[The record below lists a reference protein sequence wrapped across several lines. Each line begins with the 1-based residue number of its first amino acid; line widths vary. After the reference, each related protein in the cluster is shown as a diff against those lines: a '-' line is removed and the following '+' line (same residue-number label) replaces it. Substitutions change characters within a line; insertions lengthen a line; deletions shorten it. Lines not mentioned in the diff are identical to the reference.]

1 VRARRLFLLPSPGRP
16 LTASARQTA
25 SAAARVLAAVGPLS
39 VAELQA
45 AVARTHT
52 HRTSSAPAEQTLIES
67 MVLSGARH
75 DGHSDRW
82 SAPAGSVAWPRD
94 RALLTAADPDTV
106 YTRQQLTD
114 LMIAAGYSALSAG
127 KNTLDMHP
135 LIQKL
140 DRNRYRILTGR
151 GPDRERR
158 HPTTPPIT
166 APS

>member
-1 VRARRLFLLPSPGRP
+1 M
-16 LTASARQTA
+16 
-25 SAAARVLAAVGPLS
+25 AAVGPLS

-45 AVARTHT
+45 AVAWTHT
-52 HRTSSAPAEQTLIES
+52 HRPSSAPSEQTLIEG

-82 SAPAGSVAWPRD
+82 SAPAGSVGWPRD

-114 LMIAAGYSALSAG
+114 LMIAAGYSARSAG

-140 DRNRYRILTGR
+140 DRNRYRMSVLNGVGHFSLKLATCR
-151 GPDRERR
+151 VAFSVMLAKMATR
-158 HPTTPPIT
+158 PPG
-166 APS
+166 AGWSAVP